1 MSESLL
7 STAALPSTLSI
18 GSGRA
23 DPTRE
28 MSSLGVSSVGTSTLG
43 GRQRSFA
50 EVLSIAD
57 RAPQDAKTQVDPSRD
72 AAERLVA
79 TTLVEPILKQLRES
93 VHIAPPF
100 GPGKG
105 EQSFQSIADAHTAK
119 EVVKSKNFALVDR
132 LAQELRSGSASLAGE
147 QAQEISA

>member
-7 STAALPSTLSI
+7 STATLPSTLAFDASR
-18 GSGRA
+18 GGA
-23 DPTRE
+23 
-28 MSSLGVSSVGTSTLG
+28 SLGVSSLRD
-43 GRQRSFA
+43 RQRSFA

-57 RAPQDAKTQVDPSRD
+57 RSPQDANSKVDPSRD

-93 VHIAPPF
+93 VNIAPPF

-105 EQSFQSIADAHTAK
+105 EQSFRGIADAHTAK
-119 EVVKSKNFALVDR
+119 EIVKSKSFGLVDR
-132 LAQELRSGSASLAGE
+132 LAQQMRERSMQIHE
-147 QAQEISA
+147 MHAQETPA